1 MRSAAVFVIL
11 ISISVAACRKR
22 PEKPEETAT
31 KGSLMILATQSY
43 EDFIRQEANAYV
55 RSYTDVSISVGGTST
70 REAIVHL
77 LNDSVQC
84 ICVDRPL
91 NDEERQVA
99 AKAELIV
106 AENKIGEGALALI
119 VHESNPMEFIGFQD
133 IKDILTGSKKSWTA
147 LKESRWAGDMNLVL
161 TGRNSGTYEILLN
174 HFFKIQSPLTVT
186 TTLETEKEVVEYTR
200 THPQALGI
208 VSIAAVRNVAGKTK
222 VLAVE
227 SANVMDE
234 LFVRPTQLNIYRAL
248 YPLHYSLYLYTS
260 GSSRGVGGGFS
271 TFVRSMQG
279 QKIVQDAGFVPVA
292 IPNRIIQI
300 NSE

>member
-1 MRSAAVFVIL
+1 MKSAAVFVIL

-31 KGSLMILATQSY
+31 KGSLVVFVAQSY

-55 RSYTDVSISVGGTST
+55 RSYTDVSISVSGTST

-260 GSSRGVGGGFS
+260 GSSRGVGAGFS

-279 QKIVQDAGFVPVA
+279 QKIVQDAGFVPVV

-300 NSE
+300 NTE